1 MPMLRVTGGDGS
13 GLAADDERQFWEGDP
28 HFKGQ
33 QVVVNPGCLVSQ
45 GASKNLCRA
54 SHRPTEP
61 IVITFP
67 LARKRGR

>member
-1 MPMLRVTGGDGS
+1 MIGS

-33 QVVVNPGCLVSQ
+33 QVVINPGCLVSR

-54 SHRPTEP
+54 SRRPTEP
-61 IVITFP
+61 IVITFA
-67 LARKRGR
+67 LARKSGR